1 MPATVVQSST
11 RVNFGGTST
20 TLNLSLTGVAAG
32 NSIIVE
38 VSAFNSASAA
48 NISANDGGAYSVHQG
63 TQAGGGVGAT
73 AAILWRHN
81 VTSGNKTITVTT
93 DASNG
98 NRYGWA
104 RAMEVSGLVDAVPNV
119 TMPAASGANGGTSN
133 APATGSSSATS
144 VANCFVV
151 AALAVSGGGA
161 DAGIDSPATTGYTAH
176 WVDNDFTTEMAG
188 AADYKSVSSTG
199 AQSAAW
205 GTLTGSY
212 LWAAALAAFEEA
224 AGGSAL
230 DLNDQAPIGMVG
242 ALTIQGDIQITS
254 GNAQFSAPSADVSTG
269 NWQPTSGSSLYAMLD
284 EIDPSDADYI
294 RTATPGDVCVVAL
307 EAATDPGVSTG
318 HVVSYRIMGD
328 GSSGLQVSLM
338 QGGTPI
344 ASWTH
349 DPAPADWTTYAQTLS
364 TGEADAITDYAALR
378 LRFTE
383 V

>member
-1 MPATVVQSST
+1 MAASVVQSST
-11 RVNFGGTST
+11 KVNFGGASA

-32 NSIIVE
+32 NSIIVT
-38 VSAFNSASAA
+38 VSAYNATAAA
-48 NISANDGGAYSVHQG
+48 NVTASDGTAYSVVEG
-63 TQAGGGVGAT
+63 TQAGGGAGAT
-73 AAILWRHN
+73 ATILYRHN
-81 VTSGNKTITVTT
+81 VSSGNYTITVTT
-93 DASNG
+93 SAAGG

-104 RAMEVSGLVDAVPNV
+104 RAMEVSGLVNAAPNAR
-119 TMPAASGANGGTSN
+119 MPAANGANGGTSN
-133 APATGSSSATS
+133 SPSTGASSATS

-151 AALAVSGGGA
+151 AALSVSGGGS
-161 DAGIDSPATTGYTAH
+161 DAGIDTPATTGYTNH
-176 WVDNDFTTEMAG
+176 WVDNDFNAEEAG
-188 AADYKSVSSTG
+188 SADYKSVTSTG

-212 LWAAALAAFEEA
+212 LWAASLAAFEETA
-224 AGGSAL
+224 TGSAFN
-230 DLNDQAPIGMVG
+230 LNDQAPIGMVG
-242 ALTIQGDIQITS
+242 ALTIQGDIQIVS

-269 NWQPTSGSSLYAMLD
+269 AWGPTSGVSLYAMID
-284 EIDPSDADYI
+284 EADPSDADYI

-349 DPAPADWTTYAQTLS
+349 DPAPADWTTYVQTLS
-364 TGEADAITDYAALR
+364 SGEADAITDYAALR